1 MNDYNT
7 DNEGIENIE
16 PEETEGRAESVRMEL
31 HDWLQC
37 IVLAVVCGIFIFV
50 FVGRTIGVKGE
61 SMLPTFHPNDRV
73 VMSNLFY
80 TPRNGDIVI
89 FHTYGAAYPYVK
101 RVIAVAGQTVDIDF
115 VRGVVYVDGVA
126 LYEPYILE
134 PTTRPVHFHAPVTV
148 PDGEIFV
155 LGDNRNNSTDSRDVS
170 IGFVDTRQILGRVL
184 LILIPG
190 GDSANPRDW
199 SRIGTV
205 RS

>member
-1 MNDYNT
+1 MNDFDTNS
-7 DNEGIENIE
+7 EGVENIE
-16 PEETEGRAESVRMEL
+16 QETVDIAESVRMEL

-73 VMSNLFY
+73 IMTNLFY
-80 TPRNGDIVI
+80 TPRNGDVVI
-89 FHTYGAAYPYVK
+89 FHTHGADFPYVK

-134 PTTRPVHFHAPVTV
+134 PTTRASHFYAPITV
-148 PDGEIFV
+148 EEGTVFV

-170 IGFVDTRQILGRVL
+170 IGLVDTRQILGRVL
-184 LILIPG
+184 FIIVPG
-190 GDSANPRDW
+190 GDSRTPRDW
-199 SRIGTV
+199 SRIGLV
-205 RS
+205 RN